1 VKKANME
8 NISITSELRKLD
20 VNGSVVFPSS
30 TEWSTIRSIAG
41 RFNSAGKSAYSV
53 KKVEGGYEV
62 TRTR

>member
-1 VKKANME
+1 ME
-8 NISITSELRKLD
+8 NISITGELRKLE
-20 VNGSVVFPSS
+20 VNESVVFSPS